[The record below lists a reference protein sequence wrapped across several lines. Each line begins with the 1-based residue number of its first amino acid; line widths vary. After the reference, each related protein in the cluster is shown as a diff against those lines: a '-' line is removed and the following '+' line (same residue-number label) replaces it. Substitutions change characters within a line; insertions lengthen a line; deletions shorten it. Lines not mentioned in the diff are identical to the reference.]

1 MYKIGE
7 MSKLCK
13 IPVKT
18 LRFYDAKG
26 VLTPD
31 RIDDFT
37 GYRYYSA
44 KKLSDCYRIVMLKEL
59 GFSLAEI
66 KDWLACPNE
75 QLESFIIAKEQ
86 ELCEQLRQTEQRLA
100 LLRRLQRTIREEDT
114 MFDIV
119 VRPSE
124 PMRLLYDRRIV
135 KDKQEAD
142 ALIAALR
149 RAVPKDK
156 RGLRTAMIDYEMEF
170 VTENMDIG
178 CGVEITGALTNIEYS
193 VKTIV
198 FDADMA
204 GTVCSASEHDEAVRA
219 LHRYTKEH
227 DCQIVGPLMTV
238 MYEDGTEE
246 VKLPIVPLG
255 AFDEGYN
262 EDITAPFENDEE
274 VIGRWVTYDAL
285 YCREMFHPQ
294 KQKFN
299 PTQFRIKELYF
310 LPGGEWY
317 WCFGWTKG
325 CLLSYCGYPHRK
337 SRNRYTVEHIDGE
350 TYLFL
355 EFKTSDYFQ
364 GGKPEVGV
372 FKKCDSKV
380 YTKQD
385 IMRRDEIP
393 DLPANDEAVLGTW
406 HTCDLVRT
414 VESFDVNAMC
424 SFIPHRDLYWRRATF
439 ENGGAMQN
447 GFKSEDDIAV
457 APLNEWRWVNGYVI
471 CNSQQTASRYIV
483 RNIDGT
489 DYLFIE
495 WKSGDYIYNGDIPFW
510 CVFKR

>member
-7 MSKLCK
+7 LSKLCK

-18 LRFYDAKG
+18 LRFYDAQG
-26 VLTPD
+26 ILTPD
-31 RIDDFT
+31 ETDDFT

-44 KKLSDCYRIVMLKEL
+44 KKLSDCYRILMLKEL

-66 KDWLACPNE
+66 KDWLTRPNE
-75 QLESFIIAKEQ
+75 QLEPLVAAKEQ
-86 ELCEQLRQTEQRLA
+86 ELCEQLQQTEQRLT
-100 LLRRLQRTIREEDT
+100 LLRRLQRVIREDET

-124 PMRLLYDRRIV
+124 AIKVLYDRRIV
-135 KDKQEAD
+135 RDKREAD
-142 ALIAALR
+142 EVIAALC
-149 RAVPKDK
+149 RAVPKDR
-156 RGLRTAMIDYEMEF
+156 RGLRTVMIDYEMEY
-170 VTENMDIG
+170 VTEDMDIG
-178 CGVEITGALTNIEYS
+178 CGVEITGTFSNAEYA
-193 VKTIV
+193 VKTIA
-198 FDADMA
+198 FDADTA
-204 GTVCSASEHDEAVRA
+204 SVVCSEADHDEAVQA

-246 VKLPIVPLG
+246 VKLPVVRLG

-262 EDITAPFENDEE
+262 EDIETPFENDDE
-274 VIGRWVTYDAL
+274 VIGRWEVVDAL

-294 KQKFN
+294 KRKVNSNQLGIN
-299 PTQFRIKELYF
+299 ELYF
-310 LPGGEWY
+310 LPHGEWY

-325 CLLSYCGYPHRK
+325 YLLSFSGYPNRK

-350 TYLFL
+350 TYMFL

-372 FKKCDSKV
+372 LKKVDSKA
-380 YTKQD
+380 YTKQE
-385 IMRRDEIP
+385 IGRRDELP
-393 DLPANDEAVLGTW
+393 GLPADDAAVLGVW

-414 VESFDVNAMC
+414 VESFDANAMC
-424 SFIPHRDLYWRRATF
+424 SFIPHRDLYWRQAEF
-439 ENGGAMQN
+439 ENGGTMKN
-447 GFKSEDDIAV
+447 GFRGEDGLVTD
-457 APLNEWRWVNGYVI
+457 PPEKWRWVNGYVI
-471 CNSQQTASRYIV
+471 CTPQQTASRYII
-483 RNIDGT
+483 RNVDGT